1 MYSLKTSLIL
11 LLNNSI
17 IVNLSINAYLKCY
30 TANTQRLGMI
40 NRDKRPR
47 LLRNKNVR
55 YHFIVPLDC
64 YKFAYENNKQ

>member
-1 MYSLKTSLIL
+1 M
-11 LLNNSI
+11 
-17 IVNLSINAYLKCY
+17 KCY

-64 YKFAYENNKQ
+64 YKFAYENNEQ